1 MIEVPN
7 TTVSTP
13 DSGQSAV
20 NSKRM
25 RGSSRNYYFSKVF
38 DSLEEAIKDVQDE
51 KVWSIKNRKP
61 NTIYYRCNLQPA
73 RKKPA
78 CSAAVCI
85 RKHTTNN
92 KASIFRTMCKL
103 KFE

>member
-1 MIEVPN
+1 MIEVTN

-20 NSKRM
+20 NSKWM

-38 DSLEEAIKDVQDE
+38 DSLEEAIKDE

-61 NTIYYRCNLQPA
+61 NTIYYRCNLQPV
-73 RKKPA
+73 R
-78 CSAAVCI
+78 
-85 RKHTTNN
+85 
-92 KASIFRTMCKL
+92 
-103 KFE
+103 